1 MSGERSAGLIL
12 SSEIPKSRS
21 DSSRGIRYGVR
32 FSHSLLCDYFMADG
46 CWSAS
51 GAGHV
56 LYPAAI
62 ALARFL
68 ELHAD
73 RLLHGSDGKGKGK
86 GKGKAVLELGAGGGL
101 PGLVAAL
108 EGAGNVS

>member
-1 MSGERSAGLIL
+1 MDA
-12 SSEIPKSRS
+12 
-21 DSSRGIRYGVR
+21 
-32 FSHSLLCDYFMADG
+32 
-46 CWSAS
+46 

-86 GKGKAVLELGAGGGL
+86 GKAVLELGAGGGL

-108 EGAGNVS
+108 EGAGDVSSRERARCDRTWGGSDC